1 MLPTDRGAGPA
12 VASLGKATRDPKD
25 GKKIKKMKK
34 KKMSDKGAQEEHSAG
49 GSVAPNDDNDADGEV
64 VARGAN
70 EAKKKA
76 KAKSRGR
83 EPAKLEAAAAA
94 DADDAAEGPVAVEDE
109 GPLPQTFAEL
119 GLDVQLCEACKFI
132 SLFCCCFVELGECE
146 FVAAN
151 RRHSLSAPVW
161 PLVAL
166 GNRVAC

>member
-25 GKKIKKMKK
+25 GKKIKKIKK

-49 GSVAPNDDNDADGEV
+49 GSVAPNDDNDEV

-76 KAKSRGR
+76 KTKSPGR

-94 DADDAAEGPVAVEDE
+94 ADAAEGPVAVEDE

-119 GLDVQLCEACKFI
+119 GLDVQLCEACEFI
-132 SLFCCCFVELGECE
+132 FIFFFVVVVELG
-146 FVAAN
+146 A
-151 RRHSLSAPVW
+151 H
-161 PLVAL
+161 
-166 GNRVAC
+166 